1 MWELSINGVDFYHI
15 ANWFYIYSF
24 LGWLW
29 ETCYVSVR
37 KGKLINRGFING
49 PLCTIYGC
57 GALAVYLILLPVS
70 GDLLLLFVG
79 GVVVATAFV
88 FVTSAL
94 MENIFHTSWWDYSDK
109 KFNFQGRICLGCS
122 LGWGLFTVG
131 LFRVLHP
138 VVSDFVEL
146 YSRKTGEIAVC
157 VVTVVYIVDFAF
169 SAAAAFHI
177 HERIP
182 AWEQALDQMRVEL
195 LVQARE
201 KMENL
206 EESSGLSRERIKKQL
221 ESKLGRLD
229 DVALIKELEEKNI
242 IAQNQLKDTQSSYDR
257 TKVEYERLEQEL
269 EDLNSKMDALRISGQ
284 EQAIRKQQLEGQ
296 INVLK
301 EQINTEKSNAEHLS
315 SLIQSMD
322 KEMEEKREQIG
333 QYQKEHEDLT
343 VQARESLKRQ
353 EEAEKAVQDADEKRM
368 LLDQQVEEQK
378 QTIIQTLNEKADLT
392 AKKQRYETMLEQ
404 VLVRR
409 SEVAQKLLKS
419 KSDESVQEEQRK
431 EEEKHLREL

>member
-79 GVVVATAFV
+79 GVVVATALEY
-88 FVTSAL
+88 VTAAL

-146 YSRKTGEIAVC
+146 YL
-157 VVTVVYIVDFAF
+157 VDFAF

-229 DVALIKELEEKNI
+229 DVALIKELEEK
-242 IAQNQLKDTQSSYDR
+242 R
-257 TKVEYERLEQEL
+257 TAMLSDISEEL
-269 EDLNSKMDALRISGQ
+269 
-284 EQAIRKQQLEGQ
+284 
-296 INVLK
+296 
-301 EQINTEKSNAEHLS
+301 
-315 SLIQSMD
+315 
-322 KEMEEKREQIG
+322 
-333 QYQKEHEDLT
+333 QK
-343 VQARESLKRQ
+343 
-353 EEAEKAVQDADEKRM
+353 
-368 LLDQQVEEQK
+368 
-378 QTIIQTLNEKADLT
+378 
-392 AKKQRYETMLEQ
+392 
-404 VLVRR
+404 
-409 SEVAQKLLKS
+409 
-419 KSDESVQEEQRK
+419 RK
-431 EEEKHLREL
+431 EAMAGKVSHNMQRFVKAYPNLNRGYKIHKKYGFGRRNKDAE